1 MRKTRETFATTS
13 ASNRGS
19 EISSVDDN
27 DDDDDDGDGDDDDDD
42 DDDASL
48 ARFNYANVFLF
59 DPGHVTN
66 KTDARKT
73 PLRY

>member
-27 DDDDDDGDGDDDDDD
+27 DDDGDGDDDD